1 MKRFP
6 NLSFAYEVIKIGGN
20 LPCIL
25 NAANEIAVSLFL
37 QEKIGFMDMSRLI
50 EKTLQKASFLKSPSL
65 DDYQQTDSETREIIT
80 ELFKSHS
87 FV

>member
-1 MKRFP
+1 MCSSD
-6 NLSFAYEVIKIGGN
+6 L
-20 LPCIL
+20 
-25 NAANEIAVSLFL
+25 
-37 QEKIGFMDMSRLI
+37 SRLI
-50 EKTLQKASFLKSPSL
+50 EKTLQKASFVKSPSL